1 MHFRFA
7 PKATVGH
14 QDWIHHFVPQAV
26 MTYSITSSARPTR
39 GGELQ
44 GRSAPAVFEL
54 TADIAW

>member
-26 MTYSITSSARPTR
+26 MTYSIPSSARPTR
-39 GGELQ
+39 GGDCPGSL
-44 GRSAPAVFEL
+44 
-54 TADIAW
+54 

>member
-26 MTYSITSSARPTR
+26 MTYSITSSARPTSGR
-39 GGELQ
+39 GTA
-44 GRSAPAVFEL
+44 RPSAPTVFEL
-54 TADIAW
+54 TADVA